1 MVDQF
6 NLKDQMQGKQPQE
19 NKLVERLDERKNT
32 EKQAI
37 TDEPSA
43 PVPYP
48 QRLNKNKPNKQF
60 TKFMECLRNCI
71 STFCLQMHCNRCSI
85 MSNL

>member
-19 NKLVERLDERKNT
+19 NKLVERSDERKNI
-32 EKQAI
+32 EKQAVI
-37 TDEPSA
+37 DEPSA

-48 QRLNKNKPNKQF
+48 QRLKKNKPDKQF
-60 TKFMECLRNCI
+60 TKFM
-71 STFCLQMHCNRCSI
+71 
-85 MSNL
+85 